1 MHILIVQENEH
12 LGRLWANHL
21 EREGHATHLVHSQE
35 QAITALQ
42 TRESRVIVLDVM
54 LRHGSA
60 FAISDF
66 ASYRWPDARVVF
78 VTSSTFFSDGSIFQH
93 AQNACAYL
101 KSDTDPEDLAK
112 MVTYYAAT

>member
-1 MHILIVQENEH
+1 MHILIVQENRD
-12 LGRLWANHL
+12 LGRLWASHL
-21 EREGHATHLVHSQE
+21 EREGHTTELVQSQE
-35 QAITALQ
+35 GAISALQ
-42 TRESRVIVLDVM
+42 ARESRVIVLDVM
-54 LRHGSA
+54 LKDGSA

-66 ASYRWPDARVVF
+66 ASYRWPRARVVF

-112 MVTYYAAT
+112 MVTYYAAS